1 MSTVKTAHA
10 NILEASTVTLT
21 AGSADPDY
29 PLARLWDRNPARLFR
44 ADSAATLE
52 IKVDQG
58 GTPPYL
64 SADTLMIP
72 SGHNLDGM
80 TLDIKHSGDDISYTP
95 AVSQWVQSGGGL
107 ITKSWTPV
115 AARYWKFIVTSP
127 SAAPELSELFLTAT
141 IEWLK
146 NPSRPAGRLER
157 VFNVAHTSTASGA
170 DRFLVHGLPRR
181 RRSYSLPAIDE
192 TQKEALLELNE
203 TWAGVKPF
211 WLSDH
216 EGAWIFGRLDS
227 PLEVMEEAHQ
237 RFSARFEFVEV
248 IG

>member
-10 NILEASTVTLT
+10 NILEASTVSLS
-21 AGSADPDY
+21 AGSADPDH
-29 PLARLWDRNPARLFR
+29 PLARLWDRNQSRLFR
-44 ADSAATLE
+44 AASASTLE
-52 IKVDQG
+52 VKVDQG
-58 GTPPYL
+58 GTAPYL

-80 TLDIKHSGDDISYTP
+80 TLDIKHSGDDASYTP

-107 ITKSWTPV
+107 IVKNWSALTK
-115 AARYWKFIVTSP
+115 RYWKFIVTSP
-127 SAAPELSELFLTAT
+127 SSAPEFAEMFITSTYS
-141 IEWLK
+141 WQR
-146 NPSRPAGRLER
+146 NPTRPAGRLER

-181 RRSYSLPAIDE
+181 RRSYILPSISE
-192 TQKEALLELNE
+192 TQKDALLELND

-211 WLSDH
+211 WLCDH
-216 EGAWIFGRLDS
+216 TGAWIFGRLDS
-227 PLEVMEEAHQ
+227 PLEVMEEGHM